1 MQPMR
6 ERETEASSS
15 TVSAY
20 ARLVPSEGKG
30 GRRQVQKNPT
40 TDPPAL
46 SAKWSVS
53 ADTRR
58 VGAVRRE
65 ASTQVDTWGLTDL
78 ADSVGLLLTELLT
91 NAIQH
96 TNGARVETELS
107 YSDGI
112 LEIEVSDLGN
122 GRARLKKPDEQQEN
136 GRGLMIV
143 DSLALDWGTRPRSG
157 KKGKTT
163 WCTLKAVQAESS
175 PSVQGNA
182 SAPSHDERTSEPA
195 PRAALSL
202 ARRLRHG
209 AQRLR
214 SRFSGPATF
223 SGIEGKLPDAT
234 TKVVTA
240 A

>member
-1 MQPMR
+1 MC
-6 ERETEASSS
+6 ERQTEASSS
-15 TVSAY
+15 TVSAD

-30 GRRQVQKNPT
+30 GRRQVQKNPMA
-40 TDPPAL
+40 DPSAL
-46 SAKWSVS
+46 SAEWSVS
-53 ADTRR
+53 ADRR
-58 VGAVRRE
+58 QVGTVRRE
-65 ASTQVDTWGLTDL
+65 ASAQVETWGLADL
-78 ADSVGLLLTELLT
+78 ADSVRLLLTELLT

-96 TNGARVETELS
+96 TNGARVDTRLS

-157 KKGKTT
+157 NKGKST
-163 WCTLKAVQAESS
+163 WCTLKAVQAESL

-182 SAPSHDERTSEPA
+182 SAPSHHERTSEPP
-195 PRAALSL
+195 PRAAPSL
-202 ARRLRHG
+202 TRRLRHG

-214 SRFSGPATF
+214 PRISGPATF
-223 SGIEGKLPDAT
+223 SGVESKFPDAT